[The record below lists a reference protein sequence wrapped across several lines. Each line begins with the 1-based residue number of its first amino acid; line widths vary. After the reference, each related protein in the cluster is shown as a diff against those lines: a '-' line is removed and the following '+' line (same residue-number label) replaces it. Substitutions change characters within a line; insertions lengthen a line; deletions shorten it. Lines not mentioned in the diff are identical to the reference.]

1 MAHFR
6 NLSLHQKRWLE
17 CAASSISIELSP
29 PILIQLLDRHDMCWI
44 NIYYQENELH
54 RWVSCLWQEVKR
66 KWGWSEEREK
76 RKETKLGQS
85 SVTRAEPK
93 KWPKWVRGWYGN
105 ICWRTL
111 PRRHRER
118 RLPLKW
124 VWRGKYRIKHEYFR
138 SVALYSDQNETH
150 FRWPI
155 HSAPSA
161 DLLAWSGEYDMVKNA
176 SFLMAA
182 K

>member
-29 PILIQLLDRHDMCWI
+29 PILIQLPDRDNMCRI
-44 NIYYQENELH
+44 NIYCRENELH
-54 RWVSCLWQEVKR
+54 RWISCPSIPKVKR
-66 KWGWSEEREK
+66 KWGWTEK
-76 RKETKLGQS
+76 RETMLGQPL
-85 SVTRAEPK
+85 VTRAEPK

-118 RLPLKW
+118 RTSSQMSLTREISDKTWIFSFGRPLLGSKWNSLPLTDT
-124 VWRGKYRIKHEYFR
+124 F
-138 SVALYSDQNETH
+138 SPLS
-150 FRWPI
+150 
-155 HSAPSA
+155 
-161 DLLAWSGEYDMVKNA
+161 
-176 SFLMAA
+176 
-182 K
+182 